1 MSTNQ
6 NTNEEEVDLG
16 SLFKIIGKG
25 FSNFFNFIGNVFKGI
40 FHGVIVS
47 LLFLRSNIIKIGI
60 AAIIGAGFG
69 AYLESNK
76 KDLYTSDL
84 LVAPNFGSTRQLYDN
99 INYYNELVQQR
110 DTLTLSKT
118 FSIDIASAGSLRNF
132 SIETIKNEKDI
143 INGYNDFIL
152 EVDTTTVKSYDY
164 KEYKVSFSDYD
175 YRVHKINVISERN
188 DVFRDL
194 GKVIISSI
202 VKNDYFNRYKEI
214 SNDNLNKTDAILRQ
228 NLIQLDS
235 LSDVYKNV
243 LLQESKKQT
252 SGTNIDLG
260 SSSGNRIKE
269 LELYDTKADII
280 EDLEVITDKKI
291 EKYEVI
297 NVISNFQSVG
307 YKMKGV
313 TKNYVYLLG
322 LLGVVIVILILLLLK
337 LNAFL
342 NNYSKK

>member
-25 FSNFFNFIGNVFKGI
+25 FSNFFNFIGNIFKGI
-40 FHGVIVS
+40 FHGVIVC
-47 LLFLRSNIIKIGI
+47 LLFLKKNILKIGI
-60 AAIIGAGFG
+60 AGIVGAGIG

-76 KDLYTSDL
+76 KDVYTSDL
-84 LVAPNFGSTRQLYDN
+84 LVAPNFDSTRQLYDN
-99 INYYNELVQQR
+99 INYYNELVKQR
-110 DTLTLSKT
+110 DTLTLSRT
-118 FSIDIASAGSLRNF
+118 FKIDTKSAASLKSF

-164 KEYKVSFSDYD
+164 KEYKSSFSDYD
-175 YRVHKINVISERN
+175 YRVHKINVISEKN

-228 NLIQLDS
+228 NLAQLDS
-235 LSDVYKNV
+235 LSNIYKQV
-243 LLQESKKQT
+243 LVQEAKKQT
-252 SGTNIDLG
+252 VGTSIDLG
-260 SSSGNRIKE
+260 ARGNRIKE
-269 LELYDTKADII
+269 LELFETKADII

-291 EKYEVI
+291 GKYEVI

-307 YKMKGV
+307 YKVKGL
-313 TKNYVYLLG
+313 TKNYISLLGIVGSVSVIIILLG
-322 LLGVVIVILILLLLK
+322 LK
-337 LNAFL
+337 LNIFL
-342 NNYSKK
+342 NNYSK